1 MALKQIMAVTLA
13 LVLTA
18 CGGGS
23 DTSGGGGSDTGGT
36 TSGTTQTNNETNNTQ
51 PSNTQP
57 SAPTAGITYVGTG
70 TVTLIA
76 PDLPPI
82 TDSAEVTIIR
92 NGSTVTAIVD
102 GESVSTTINGDSF
115 EVNIPVSESR
125 DGITCAGAAVISGTF
140 TDTTVNASL
149 QGSGNC
155 LGQNLNVPL
164 TVTGSLTAQ
173 AR

>member
-1 MALKQIMAVTLA
+1 MNKFIAVTLA

-23 DTSGGGGSDTGGT
+23 DTSGGGGGDTGGGTT

-51 PSNTQP
+51 PS
-57 SAPTAGITYVGTG
+57 APPTGTTYVGTG

-102 GESVSTTINGDSF
+102 GESVTTTIQGDSF
-115 EVNIPVSESR
+115 TVNIPVSESR
-125 DGITCAGAAVISGTF
+125 DGITCAGAATISGTF
-140 TDTTVNASL
+140 TETTVNASL

-164 TVTGSLTAQ
+164 TVTGNLTAQ
-173 AR
+173 AQ